1 MTNKFFSLGAIVL
14 LVASLLCMFLNHDT
28 NSTITFLLSAVLYSI
43 LRPVSKE
50 AGNDGTVGEEA

>member
-14 LVASLLCMFLNHDT
+14 LVASLLCMVLNHDA

-50 AGNDGTVGEEA
+50 SGNDGTVREEA